1 MAQILVI
8 DADTVLVDAADID
21 FGTPGPPPDHPIQAA
36 QFAAVAA
43 AIADPSPIDVAAFSA
58 IAVGILDPV
67 PTRVAAFAMVA
78 VIRGTRHVLSL
89 AHPIGLPCWQPCTAY
104 GHHGVIYYVG

>member
-43 AIADPSPIDVAAFSA
+43 AIADPSPIDVAAF
-58 IAVGILDPV
+58 
-67 PTRVAAFAMVA
+67 AMVA